1 MLQCRTLSARLLI
14 APKPL
19 QVFYD
24 GTKNLVYAETRMNK
38 HSSRSHA
45 ILQIRVTKWARP
57 VGGASAPRLGRV
69 MCICLSASMARRW
82 RGRAQGP
89 APKFRCGWAEV
100 SARPRMG
107 RQRCNMQQCNIR
119 QPACMVATC
128 DVHAPVQ
135 AEGAPKDGA
144 IAGTVAKLSIVDLAG
159 SERLKKCGRSVPD
172 VALHCVCG
180 VLHIA
185 LRSVAGLPC
194 SCRMSHVVCC
204 VK

>member
-1 MLQCRTLSARLLI
+1 LQRTLYAVACCMSDAMLQCRTLSALLLI

-82 RGRAQGP
+82 RVDGAAAHRGLRRSSGAGGRKFPRAQGWADNDATCNNATSVSQRAWLQRATCTRP
-89 APKFRCGWAEV
+89 FRRR
-100 SARPRMG
+100 ARPRMG
-107 RQRCNMQQCNIR
+107 R
-119 QPACMVATC
+119 
-128 DVHAPVQ
+128 
-135 AEGAPKDGA
+135 
-144 IAGTVAKLSIVDLAG
+144 LLAR
-159 SERLKKCGRSVPD
+159 SPSCRSSTSLGRS
-172 VALHCVCG
+172 G
-180 VLHIA
+180 
-185 LRSVAGLPC
+185 
-194 SCRMSHVVCC
+194 
-204 VK
+204 